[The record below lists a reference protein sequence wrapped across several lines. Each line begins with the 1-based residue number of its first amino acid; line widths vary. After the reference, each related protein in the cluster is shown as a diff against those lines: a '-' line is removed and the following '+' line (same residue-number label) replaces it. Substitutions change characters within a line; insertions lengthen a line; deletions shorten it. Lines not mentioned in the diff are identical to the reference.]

1 MRTIMG
7 MIGLVALAAC
17 NSGSSEAAEISVTQA
32 DGEGATVTGDVALE
46 GFDQVALRGPD
57 NVDITIGDT
66 FSVRAEGPPEVI
78 ELLEFELHGDRLE
91 IGRKNERWSASAPN
105 GRATIHITMP
115 MIRGASV
122 AGSGDMTIDRAEAEE
137 FEASVAGSGNIALG
151 ELRATSVEFDIAGSG
166 DIRAAGSASDVEIGI
181 AGSGNVRAGDLR
193 AERLDISVAGSG
205 DVDGYATERVE
216 GNFIG
221 SGDATIRGG
230 ARCNARSIGSGSLR
244 CS

>member
-1 MRTIMG
+1 
-7 MIGLVALAAC
+7 MITLAALAAC
-17 NSGSSEAAEISVTQA
+17 NSAQSETAEVRVTQA
-32 DGEGATVTGDVALE
+32 GSEGATATGDVTLE

-57 NVDITIGDT
+57 NVEITIGDA
-66 FSVRAEGPPEVI
+66 FSVRAEGPADVI

-91 IGRKNERWSASAPN
+91 IGRKNERWNANAPN
-105 GRATIHITMP
+105 GRATVHITMP

-166 DIRAAGSASDVEIGI
+166 DIRAAGTASDIEIGI

-193 AERLDISVAGSG
+193 AQRIDIRVAGSG
-205 DVDGYATERVE
+205 DIDGYATERVD